1 MPRSKR
7 LPCDDPEWTRRKTA
21 IEMMYVVDRL
31 SQEKIRGKL
40 KEDGFLVTK
49 SELEAQLRFWK
60 IRKNASANVWR
71 YTDHM
76 LLKREQQGKAS
87 VVYYNRN
94 KISCNTLKKER
105 GRYQLDTLTKYT
117 TALSPK
123 TPEGLELCIRT
134 PTPGPVQ
141 SMSASDFAV
150 NVASMMP
157 EKAYN
162 EITSSAQL
170 ILQGPTDQAFN
181 EHVQLVLYCLSN
193 DMYEI
198 DCDDTT
204 SWVAVVN
211 LIERSGLTNQ
221 PLDLAQEKDLT
232 VTSITENLFRL
243 CLDYRRTQEAS
254 ASSASNSSVLSW
266 LLESGQDPNGQV
278 IIASEACRPLQ
289 VATGTCD
296 FKLAMKLLDA
306 GANPNLHCT
315 DNYPPLFELLRDD
328 LGLYLNMIPEQR
340 DIFKDLVLRLLKAG
354 ASLNEGPYC
363 RGPSALMWAVRLDL
377 QIAKILIQHGSKVEY
392 QERLEQ
398 DMRIDITGHEFIR
411 TQSVVGFA
419 MYDSNEKKAMRKIR
433 YLVGHLQRYHPVISV
448 GDLLAADVV
457 CLAGY
462 FGFNKV
468 INYWCSYQ
476 NDSNTRQHGLFT
488 ALCAASFN
496 GHRNTCELLLQ
507 CGAPIKSPE
516 WLQAIPSPLHFAA
529 LTDRK
534 PVIELLCENGADVN
548 AEFEASDGFDHERNY
563 MWNRAMIDLGL
574 GGDKRS
580 LLNKHSL
587 HVNPLGAAIIG
598 ADEQTPQSL
607 ETLIQYGAKM
617 PTWALYYG
625 ASVPQH
631 PGIVHSAVKQGGN
644 LGWRGPD
651 GRTPLQRVL
660 QSFTKTELA
669 MRTSRNGRSDKHDCL
684 EVINSLVDAG
694 AETAG
699 NEAELTVL
707 LEHWSHPDEVSLLA
721 SQKVFR
727 RKTCSLSVLAAIFL
741 TRSIPRIERAL
752 ASCIGAYDPGALCA
766 GVMLAISSGSTVSLE
781 QLIANRPEAFHG
793 HEQEGIAL
801 GLAAWHSRIDI
812 LDMLLPKIQ
821 SSTPAF
827 VPASKYYNRL
837 PDKKDIES
845 KISES
850 FERGIPFW
858 HREPKSQSEFL
869 RGSPLIFSI
878 WSQECLEKLLENN
891 FNPDR
896 LTISIAVCHGE
907 IELLE
912 RLAPRMWDDDRGL
925 EIPGPLYWSLERR
938 QGKITEVLL
947 KAGLSPNESNFFV
960 EFGRSPFQKA
970 VEDGNL
976 EMIDLLLECG
986 ADVNA
991 PAAQHGGATALQ
1003 LAAIK
1008 GRLGIAK
1015 RLVDLGANINAP
1027 GADKNGRTAL
1037 EGAAE
1042 YGRLDMVHLLLDC
1055 GANVAGDGCLQYL
1068 KAIRFAEEGAH
1079 MVVADFLENHR
1090 EWTRFDHEMWG
1101 LLIELDKKRLEE
1113 LGSLEELIDSS
1124 TNSEETDSP
1133 SSSDKDGDIPEEVV
1147 HLDDDSD
1154 YGHDSSGEGSSAEGR
1169 IRPTEATPGDESLGQ
1184 LEESSEAVPAL
1195 AGTDYNIM
1203 IVEDHIAS
1211 HIYDDTA
1218 WNQQL
1223 ARAEN
1228 EVQISWDFGPI
1239 EAVHGVHTMQGFQS
1253 TDFNIQPELNQQLA
1267 TANQDLQAAWETLP
1281 MEGVDYEVMMED
1293 QLFLNMI
1300 VDSAWNQHF
1309 GTTDWSG
1316 PQSRLGTEMESGVCY
1331 EIFEGD
1337 MDWVETQDHDNQ

>member
-31 SQEKIRGKL
+31 SQEKIRDKL

-141 SMSASDFAV
+141 SMWAYTLPWIRFQNKVLPSMLLHLTHQILDSELQHPSSRARLNLSPLHRQFNGQPFRSASDFAV

-157 EKAYN
+157 EKADN

-278 IIASEACRPLQ
+278 MIASEACRPLQ

-433 YLVGHLQRYHPVISV
+433 YLVGHVQRYHPVISV

-534 PVIELLCENGADVN
+534 PVIELLCEHGADVN

-563 MWNRAMIDLGL
+563 MWNRAMMDLGL
-574 GGDKRS
+574 GG
-580 LLNKHSL
+580 
-587 HVNPLGAAIIG
+587 G
-598 ADEQTPQSL
+598 
-607 ETLIQYGAKM
+607 
-617 PTWALYYG
+617 
-625 ASVPQH
+625 
-631 PGIVHSAVKQGGN
+631 
-644 LGWRGPD
+644 
-651 GRTPLQRVL
+651 
-660 QSFTKTELA
+660 
-669 MRTSRNGRSDKHDCL
+669 
-684 EVINSLVDAG
+684 
-694 AETAG
+694 
-699 NEAELTVL
+699 
-707 LEHWSHPDEVSLLA
+707 
-721 SQKVFR
+721 
-727 RKTCSLSVLAAIFL
+727 
-741 TRSIPRIERAL
+741 
-752 ASCIGAYDPGALCA
+752 
-766 GVMLAISSGSTVSLE
+766 
-781 QLIANRPEAFHG
+781 
-793 HEQEGIAL
+793 
-801 GLAAWHSRIDI
+801 
-812 LDMLLPKIQ
+812 
-821 SSTPAF
+821 
-827 VPASKYYNRL
+827 
-837 PDKKDIES
+837 
-845 KISES
+845 
-850 FERGIPFW
+850 
-858 HREPKSQSEFL
+858 
-869 RGSPLIFSI
+869 
-878 WSQECLEKLLENN
+878 
-891 FNPDR
+891 
-896 LTISIAVCHGE
+896 
-907 IELLE
+907 
-912 RLAPRMWDDDRGL
+912 
-925 EIPGPLYWSLERR
+925 
-938 QGKITEVLL
+938 
-947 KAGLSPNESNFFV
+947 
-960 EFGRSPFQKA
+960 
-970 VEDGNL
+970 
-976 EMIDLLLECG
+976 
-986 ADVNA
+986 
-991 PAAQHGGATALQ
+991 
-1003 LAAIK
+1003 
-1008 GRLGIAK
+1008 
-1015 RLVDLGANINAP
+1015 
-1027 GADKNGRTAL
+1027 
-1037 EGAAE
+1037 
-1042 YGRLDMVHLLLDC
+1042 
-1055 GANVAGDGCLQYL
+1055 
-1068 KAIRFAEEGAH
+1068 
-1079 MVVADFLENHR
+1079 
-1090 EWTRFDHEMWG
+1090 
-1101 LLIELDKKRLEE
+1101 
-1113 LGSLEELIDSS
+1113 
-1124 TNSEETDSP
+1124 
-1133 SSSDKDGDIPEEVV
+1133 
-1147 HLDDDSD
+1147 
-1154 YGHDSSGEGSSAEGR
+1154 
-1169 IRPTEATPGDESLGQ
+1169 
-1184 LEESSEAVPAL
+1184 
-1195 AGTDYNIM
+1195 
-1203 IVEDHIAS
+1203 
-1211 HIYDDTA
+1211 
-1218 WNQQL
+1218 
-1223 ARAEN
+1223 
-1228 EVQISWDFGPI
+1228 
-1239 EAVHGVHTMQGFQS
+1239 
-1253 TDFNIQPELNQQLA
+1253 
-1267 TANQDLQAAWETLP
+1267 
-1281 MEGVDYEVMMED
+1281 
-1293 QLFLNMI
+1293 
-1300 VDSAWNQHF
+1300 
-1309 GTTDWSG
+1309 
-1316 PQSRLGTEMESGVCY
+1316 
-1331 EIFEGD
+1331 
-1337 MDWVETQDHDNQ
+1337 